1 MKSEVDKPD
10 INKLVDVLTGFN
22 NFKTKVDN
30 LDINK
35 LKTVPVDLKKSDVLS
50 KGVVKNTKF
59 NKLNTEIPDAFT
71 LIQTNRFNTD
81 KQNLEKEIRDVDKQ
95 LLGVSS
101 LVTSTVLNTKI
112 GEVKNKIPDLNG
124 LVTIAVLKTKIREVE
139 NNILGVSDLVKKT
152 DHNAKI
158 SDTEA
163 KYFTTSDYDKY
174 MGQIRDTKL
183 SKRV

>member
-1 MKSEVDKPD
+1 M
-10 INKLVDVLTGFN
+10 
-22 NFKTKVDN
+22 
-30 LDINK
+30 
-35 LKTVPVDLKKSDVLS
+35 KTVPGDLKKSDVLS

-95 LLGVSS
+95 LLGFSS
-101 LVTSTVLNTKI
+101 LVNSTVLN
-112 GEVKNKIPDLNG
+112 
-124 LVTIAVLKTKIREVE
+124 TKIREVE
-139 NNILGVSDLVKKT
+139 NNILDVSDLVKKT